1 MIDVENLTKY
11 YGQRAAIRD
20 VTFNVGKGEIVGLLG
35 PNGAGKT
42 TTMRILTGYL
52 PATSGKAVVAGFNVA
67 DNPMEV
73 RKRLGYLPETVP
85 LYTDMTVYAYLDFT
99 AKLRGVPGKGRKRR
113 VEEVIDLCRL
123 GEVRNKVIAKISRGY
138 RQRVGLA
145 QAIVHN
151 PQVIILDE
159 PTVGLDPRQI
169 IEIRQVIRDLAGG
182 HSLILSTH
190 ILPEVSTLCDR
201 VVIIN
206 RGRVLVEDTLANL
219 QQQGTEAERLRLEV
233 RGPVEE
239 VRERLSALAGVASV
253 EMVAETEE
261 GNESREFSRYL
272 VNATTGSD
280 LREQIASAIIG
291 QGWGLLEMRT
301 AQPSLEEIFVRLVST
316 DEAAEIE
323 EEEPEHRLTREDE
336 LDELEPAQ
344 ELDELE
350 PIEELEEPVVAK
362 RPASSK
368 SVNKLDQRNKLEEA
382 AEELE
387 PAIVTVPPSLKL
399 VPTETVEKV
408 EDVVKATKDNE
419 VVVKETAVKPAP
431 SFLQAADEELDE
443 PAATVTKTTKA
454 SVDSLKTTSRKG
466 RRK

>member
-1 MIDVENLTKY
+1 MIDVEHLTKY
-11 YGQRAAIRD
+11 YGQRAAVRD

-52 PATSGKAVVAGFNVA
+52 PATSGKAVVAGYNVA

-85 LYTDMTVYAYLDFT
+85 LYTDMTVFAYLDFT

-123 GEVRNKVIAKISRGY
+123 SDVRNKVIGKLSRGY

-201 VVIIN
+201 VVVIN

-219 QQQGTEAERLRLEV
+219 EQQSSGTERLRLEI
-233 RGPVEE
+233 RGPASQ
-239 VRERLSALAGVASV
+239 VRDFLTSQPNVNNVMLVSADDSESDVDMLA
-253 EMVAETEE
+253 AEA
-261 GNESREFSRYL
+261 RELNRFTL
-272 VNATTGSD
+272 EAAPGTD
-280 LREQIASAIIG
+280 LREQLASGIIG
-291 QGWGLLEMRT
+291 QGWGLLEIRT
-301 AQPSLEEIFVRLVST
+301 AAPSLEEIFVRLVNT
-316 DEAAEIE
+316 DETAELE
-323 EEEPEHRLTREDE
+323 EEEEVSNSLSGEDE
-336 LDELEPAQ
+336 LDELEQ
-344 ELDELE
+344 SGE
-350 PIEELEEPVVAK
+350 
-362 RPASSK
+362 
-368 SVNKLDQRNKLEEA
+368 
-382 AEELE
+382 
-387 PAIVTVPPSLKL
+387 
-399 VPTETVEKV
+399 
-408 EDVVKATKDNE
+408 
-419 VVVKETAVKPAP
+419 ETAQSADGVKTKEQAGIKAAP
-431 SFLQAADEELDE
+431 SFLQEADDELDE
-443 PAATVTKTTKA
+443 PAPASTKA
-454 SVDSLKTTSRKG
+454 TDKKN
-466 RRK
+466 K

>member
-11 YGQRAAIRD
+11 YGQRAAVRD

-52 PATSGKAVVAGFNVA
+52 PATSGKAVVAGYNVA
-67 DNPMEV
+67 ENPMEV
-73 RKRLGYLPETVP
+73 RRRLGYLPETVP
-85 LYTDMTVYAYLDFT
+85 LYTDMTVYGYLDFT
-99 AKLRGVPGKGRKRR
+99 AKLRGVPARGRKRR
-113 VEEVIDLCRL
+113 VEEVIDLCRISD
-123 GEVRNKVIAKISRGY
+123 VRNKVIAKLSRGY

-219 QQQGTEAERLRLEV
+219 EQQGSESERLRLQV
-233 RGPVEE
+233 RGPAQQIQELLASQQGITRVDLISPNENEDESDSDMLADVPRELNRFAVE
-239 VRERLSALAGVASV
+239 AAPG
-253 EMVAETEE
+253 T
-261 GNESREFSRYL
+261 
-272 VNATTGSD
+272 D
-280 LREQIASAIIG
+280 LREQLAAAIIG

-301 AQPSLEEIFVRLVST
+301 AAPSLEEIFVRLVST
-316 DEAAEIE
+316 DETAYLEEEEQLAPPATDDEEIE
-323 EEEPEHRLTREDE
+323 ELAETGQVPVAEVESEASE
-336 LDELEPAQ
+336 LDET
-344 ELDELE
+344 DET
-350 PIEELEEPVVAK
+350 
-362 RPASSK
+362 
-368 SVNKLDQRNKLEEA
+368 D
-382 AEELE
+382 
-387 PAIVTVPPSLKL
+387 
-399 VPTETVEKV
+399 ET
-408 EDVVKATKDNE
+408 KAVGQTTIK
-419 VVVKETAVKPAP
+419 AAP
-431 SFLQAADEELDE
+431 SFLQDSDEDEELDE
-443 PAATVTKTTKA
+443 PEEAPAPAKPVAKK
-454 SVDSLKTTSRKG
+454 SKRK
-466 RRK
+466 